1 MASSGRVPVAAR
13 FLPKRLFY
21 GWYVAIACSLVMMV
35 GVGVGYYG
43 LAVFLRPLSEE
54 HGWSTTAV
62 SGATGMYFAISGLS
76 AAVIG
81 PRIDRNGPILYMVIG
96 LIATSIAVSL
106 IGFVDQLWQLYLV
119 YAALAVAFGM
129 SSAVAVNAI
138 MTRWFVRRRAKAL
151 SVSSTG
157 ISVGGVI
164 LAPVGTWL
172 VEWKGIEVAAPFMGI
187 LVLVIALPM
196 VVFVL
201 AWDPSDLG
209 LKPDGDLEGDIEE
222 DSLLSDEV
230 QLRSWTTH
238 EVMRTLAF
246 WGILVAF
253 VLVLVAQTG
262 YVLHQIAFLE
272 DRFESR
278 NTAALALSLTAFGSI
293 VARLIVGMFADSI
306 DKRWLTVVLFLVQGT
321 AVLTITLVDNIPLT
335 WVMTLIF
342 GFTIGNIY
350 MMQSLLVGEIFGLVS
365 FGAVFGLVS
374 FAGQVGSGGGPFLV
388 GVLEDSSGSYTLPF
402 LVTAG
407 ITYFAAF
414 AIAFIRPIALPKPDV
429 ALSPEVAHA
438 PAGGE

>member
-1 MASSGRVPVAAR
+1 
-13 FLPKRLFY
+13 
-21 GWYVAIACSLVMMV
+21 MMV

-62 SGATGMYFAISGLS
+62 SGATGLYFAVSGLS
-76 AAVIG
+76 AAVVG
-81 PRIDRNGPILYMVIG
+81 PRIDRNGPLRYMVVG
-96 LIATSIAVSL
+96 LIVTAISASF
-106 IGFVDQLWQLYLV
+106 IGFVEQLWQLYLV
-119 YAALAVAFGM
+119 YTVLALAFGM

-138 MTRWFVRRRAKAL
+138 MTRWFVRRRARAM
-151 SVSSTG
+151 SVSATG
-157 ISVGGVI
+157 ISVGGMI

-172 VEWKGIEVAAPFMGI
+172 VEWKGIEAAAPFMGV
-187 LVLVIALPM
+187 LVLLVGLPM
-196 VVFVL
+196 VLFVL

-209 LKPDGDLEGDIEE
+209 LKPDGDLEGEE
-222 DSLLSDEV
+222 EADSTLSDDV
-230 QLRSWTTH
+230 QLRSWKVD
-238 EVMRTLAF
+238 EVVRTMAF

-293 VARLIVGMFADSI
+293 VARLVVGMFADAI
-306 DKRWLTVVLFLVQGT
+306 DKRWLTVALFLIQGS
-321 AVLTITLVDNIPLT
+321 AVLTITLVDNVPLT

-350 MMQSLLVGEIFGLVS
+350 MMQSLMVGEIFGLVS

-374 FAGQVGSGGGPFLV
+374 FAGQVGSGAGPLLV

-414 AIAFIRPIALPKPDV
+414 AVAFIRPIAPPKPDV
-429 ALSPEVAHA
+429 GLSAEVAA
-438 PAGGE
+438 SPAGGE